1 MVYNHLKDKVKS
13 FLQPFAESGQAV
25 GAEDIKAYFEKLR
38 GDEEGIQVAAVSS
51 GNGGADEGGDN
62 RREQSG
68 KRNAPTMKGKAFVD
82 LCTSRLLD
90 LYGMTSQ
97 IAEHIRLG
105 YGT

>member
-38 GDEEGIQVAAVSS
+38 GDEQGIQAAAVSS
-51 GNGGADEGGDN
+51 GNGGAEGGGDN

-68 KRNAPTMKGKAFVD
+68 KRTAPTMDGNTFVD

-90 LYGMTSQ
+90 LDRMTSL
-97 IAEHIRLG
+97 IAEHVCLG